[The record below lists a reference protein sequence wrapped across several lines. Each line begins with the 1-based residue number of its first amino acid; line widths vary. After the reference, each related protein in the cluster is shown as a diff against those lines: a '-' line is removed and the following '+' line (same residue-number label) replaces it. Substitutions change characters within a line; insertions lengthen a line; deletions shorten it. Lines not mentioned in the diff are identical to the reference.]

1 MINKSPF
8 KNIKY
13 NLMNKE
19 VNNNYDYT
27 HILVTFIKPSYRRY
41 KRTVKSGWN
50 YLIGST
56 FFYNSDN
63 IKIESETLTKY
74 LEDMNIPKLYF
85 INVMHLNEFKYDI
98 LFESEKIEAINVS
111 WYSFFLEKHI
121 HELLFDMKYRNEY
134 VFFNFQVNSWNE
146 LLGKFNSAR
155 ILISSGG
162 STKRYHK
169 LSTIHFK
176 MSIFL
181 NWMLNNYG
189 NKLDIIDGS
198 FYSFNHNKVIKR
210 SLVNYFNKEKMER
223 NYKNSFNIFTKS
235 LIDKIRIDIEE
246 VKPYETLLKKYGG
259 KEELIDKLLKE
270 HYDKKE

>member
-1 MINKSPF
+1 MFNKSPF
-8 KNIKY
+8 KNTKY

-27 HILVTFIKPSYRRY
+27 HILVTFIKPNYWRY
-41 KRTVKSGWN
+41 KKAVKTGWN

-56 FFYNSDN
+56 FFYNCEK
-63 IKIESETLTKY
+63 IKIESETLEKY

-85 INVMHLNEFKYDI
+85 INVFHLNSFKYET
-98 LFESEKIEAINVS
+98 LFESERVEVLNVS

-121 HELLFDMKYRNEY
+121 HELLFDKKYRNEY
-134 VFFNFQVNSWNE
+134 VFFNFQVDSWNE
-146 LLGKFNSAR
+146 LISNFNSAR

-162 STKRYHK
+162 STKRYHQ

-181 NWMLNNYG
+181 NWMLKDYD

-198 FYSFNHNKVIKR
+198 FYSFNHNKVLKR
-210 SLVNYFNKEKMER
+210 SIVNYFYKEKMER
-223 NYKNSFNIFTKS
+223 NYENSFNIFSKRI
-235 LIDKIRIDIEE
+235 LDKIKIDVEE
-246 VKPYETLLKKYGG
+246 LKPYETYLKKYEG

-270 HYDKKE
+270 YYDKKE

>member
-1 MINKSPF
+1 
-8 KNIKY
+8 
-13 NLMNKE
+13 MNKE
-19 VNNNYDYT
+19 INNNYDYT
-27 HILVTFIKPSYRRY
+27 HILVTFIKPSYGRY
-41 KRTVKSGWN
+41 KRTVKKGLN

-56 FFYNSDN
+56 FFYNCEK
-63 IKIESETLTKY
+63 IKIESETLGKY

-85 INVMHLNEFKYDI
+85 INVFHLNSFKYEI
-98 LFESEKIEAINVS
+98 LFESEKIEVINVS
-111 WYSFFLEKHI
+111 WYSFFLERHI
-121 HELLFDMKYRNEY
+121 HELLFDKKYRNEY
-134 VFFNFQVNSWNE
+134 VFFNFQVDSWNE
-146 LLGKFNSAR
+146 LISKFFSAR

-162 STKRYHK
+162 STKRYHQ

-181 NWMLNNYG
+181 NWMLKDYA

-223 NYKNSFNIFTKS
+223 NYENSFHIFSKRI
-235 LIDKIRIDIEE
+235 LDKIKIDVEE
-246 VKPYETLLKKYGG
+246 LKPYETYLKKYEG

-270 HYDKKE
+270 YYDKKE